1 MCRSILLLSKITH
14 QKWHDCPF
22 CQRNMTTER
31 AVGMGV
37 EGDREVE
44 GDGQNFKKCGEQ
56 GVGNIGEVFMK

>member
-1 MCRSILLLSKITH
+1 
-14 QKWHDCPF
+14 
-22 CQRNMTTER
+22 MTTER

-56 GVGNIGEVFMK
+56 GLGNIGEVFMK